1 MLLNITDPAIMFS
14 GISLLFLAYTNR
26 YLALASVV
34 RTLNNELKK
43 DDGQNRVEQIRNLH
57 LRIILI
63 KYMQAFGVLSFLF
76 CVFAMLMLFW
86 KEQMFGEALFIT
98 SLVTMVVSL
107 ILSLIEILMSGQSL
121 KIELERTNV
130 HDLWD
135 K

>member
-98 SLVTMVVSL
+98 SLVTMVLSL

>member
-26 YLALASVV
+26 YLALSSVV

-43 DDGQNRVEQIRNLH
+43 DDGKNRVDQIRNLH

-63 KYMQAFGVLSFLF
+63 KYMQAFGVLSFMF
-76 CVFAMLMLFW
+76 CVIAMLMLFW
-86 KEQMFGEALFIT
+86 EEQVIGEVLFIS
-98 SLVTMVVSL
+98 SLVAMIFSL

-121 KIELERTNV
+121 KIELDRTNV
-130 HDLWD
+130 GDLWD

>member
-26 YLALASVV
+26 YLALSSVV

-43 DDGQNRVEQIRNLH
+43 DDGKNRVDQIRNLH

-63 KYMQAFGVLSFLF
+63 KYMQAFGVLSFMF

-86 KEQMFGEALFIT
+86 EKQVMGEVLFIT
-98 SLVTMVVSL
+98 SLIAMIISL
-107 ILSLIEILMSGQSL
+107 ILSLIEIMMSGQSL

-130 HDLWD
+130 RDLWD